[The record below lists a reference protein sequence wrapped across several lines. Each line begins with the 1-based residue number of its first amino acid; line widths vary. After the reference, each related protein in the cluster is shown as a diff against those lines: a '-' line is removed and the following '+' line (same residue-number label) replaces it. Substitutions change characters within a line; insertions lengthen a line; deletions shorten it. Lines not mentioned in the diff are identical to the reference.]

1 MPQHYA
7 VQSEGSSWAWSTT
20 PGDTA
25 GDFEKAKA
33 DAEEMSRASG
43 RNWVVRHND
52 RQVSRIICTAT
63 PEGIAWPRLASPP
76 VPIAEVTHAIAP
88 CETELEAGA

>member
-1 MPQHYA
+1 
-7 VQSEGSSWAWSTT
+7 
-20 PGDTA
+20 
-25 GDFEKAKA
+25 
-33 DAEEMSRASG
+33 MSRASG

-76 VPIAEVTHAIAP
+76 VPIAEATGDREREHPGRDAP
-88 CETELEAGA
+88 AAQAGLSLADYTRPLQADLEAGA